1 MRNTSHMNSTIAAL
15 MGSLIGTLGSVAIGV
30 FQARTNRDV
39 ARDTAIRE
47 SARQFRPSRE
57 SGYRDLITAAIKAR
71 DCGDRID
78 WNERGEES
86 DFDDE
91 ARMVLNTLRFA
102 ADQIELCRA
111 VETEAQKCVLLGP
124 ASVTRA
130 MNELSVANSK
140 LMGAVEAIYYLV
152 GVVDTLPGES
162 MTDAASSARED
173 MSEALTVFMEQ
184 AQRALDEGEPR
195 RLLRGRRHR

>member
-1 MRNTSHMNSTIAAL
+1 MRNTCGMNSTIAAL
-15 MGSLIGTLGSVAIGV
+15 LGSLIGTLGTVAIGV
-30 FQARTNRDV
+30 FQARSNRDV

-71 DCGDRID
+71 DYFDRRET
-78 WNERGEES
+78 WEG
-86 DFDDE
+86 FDDNLQMDV
-91 ARMVLNTLRFA
+91 ALSRFA
-102 ADQIELCRA
+102 TEQREACRA
-111 VETEAQKCVLLGP
+111 VEAEAQNCVLLGP

-130 MNELSVANSK
+130 MNEFSAANSK
-140 LMGAVEAIYYLV
+140 FKTAVEGIAYVSGEI
-152 GVVDTLPGES
+152 GELPSER
-162 MTDAASSARED
+162 MWEVALSAHQK

-195 RLLRGRRHR
+195 PSLRGLRRRY